1 MRFSHFWKL
10 FHRKPEFYA
19 LRSENDN
26 DEEDGI
32 ESKEL
37 LEKRT
42 LARKPAHSTAWIFLT
57 ITNVVILS
65 INIFLLFSGKK
76 TTQVTRK
83 MLFSDQCH
91 GGVSLNALIKVLLNF
106 DNGSLHFSTHP

>member
-1 MRFSHFWKL
+1 MRFSNFWKL
-10 FHRKPEFYA
+10 FHRKPKFYA
-19 LRSENDN
+19 LRSEIDN

-42 LARKPAHSTAWIFLT
+42 LARKPAHSAAWIFLT

-65 INIFLLFSGKK
+65 INIFLVFSGKNS
-76 TTQVTRK
+76 
-83 MLFSDQCH
+83 FSSDQKNAILRP
-91 GGVSLNALIKVLLNF
+91 VSWWCK
-106 DNGSLHFSTHP
+106 SLCLDQSTAQF